1 LNLRGGFLLFAQWS
15 ISIYAVFISVLMV
28 SCADCVH
35 AVEITREVRLRLGQ
49 ENKEI
54 LNALERRGF
63 SLDEFCYCEK
73 LGYIESVI
81 MRRECEEWTPR

>member
-1 LNLRGGFLLFAQWS
+1 M
-15 ISIYAVFISVLMV
+15 MV
-28 SCADCVH
+28 TCADCVH
-35 AVEITREVRLRLGQ
+35 AMNITEEVRQRLGQ

-54 LNALERRGF
+54 VNTLERQGL

-81 MRRECEEWTPR
+81 MRRECQEYSPGY

>member
-1 LNLRGGFLLFAQWS
+1 
-15 ISIYAVFISVLMV
+15 LMV
-28 SCADCVH
+28 TCADCVH
-35 AVEITREVRLRLGQ
+35 AVEITGEIRLRLGQ

-54 LNALERRGF
+54 VNTLERQGL

-81 MRRECEEWTPR
+81 MRRECDEWSPGYS